1 MSPNRA
7 ARLRRP
13 VPAAVT
19 ALALVLGP
27 GAPAAPATASTTA
40 APAVIAWRADNLAIT
55 VPNTANI
62 GSGVAG
68 STLSDTLGT
77 VTVVDSRPGVPPWT
91 ATVSSTDFTT
101 SGSPVQTITK
111 ANVAYWSG
119 PATVST
125 GGGTRIAGQPTAD
138 QKVVLTVPRTA
149 FSARKGTFTTTTSW
163 VPTLV
168 VTLPS
173 TAAAGF
179 YTGTITHSVA

>member
-1 MSPNRA
+1 MSPHRA

-13 VPAAVT
+13 VPAAAT
-19 ALALVLGP
+19 ALALVLGL
-27 GAPAAPATASTTA
+27 GAPAAPVTASTG
-40 APAVIAWRADNLAIT
+40 APAVIAWRAASLEIT
-55 VPNTANI
+55 VPNTVNI

-77 VTVVDSRPGVPPWT
+77 VTVVDARPGVPPWT

-119 PATVST
+119 PAIVST
-125 GGGTRIAGQPTAD
+125 GGGTRTAGQPTEA

-149 FSARKGTFTTTTSW
+149 FSARKGALTTTTSW